1 MALPV
6 SPGIYLVSAAILYG
20 VGLYAVITK
29 RNVVKLAIGI
39 EILVAAAHLN
49 FVALSAYRWSTDL
62 ALLIGTAFL
71 QPLGI
76 TDTITLTFLGSYLFT
91 ANFYTPPVVD
101 PLAHVFVIISIVLGG
116 CVVAVALSFIVNLY
130 KHYGTLDSQKMR
142 RLKW

>member
-6 SPGIYLVSAAILYG
+6 SPTIYLVGAALLYG
-20 VGLYAVITK
+20 VGLYTVVTK
-29 RNVVKLAIGI
+29 RNVIKLVIGI

-49 FVALSAYRWSTDL
+49 FVALSAYRWFTQWVLEIFSFFQVLGVTDNL
-62 ALLIGTAFL
+62 
-71 QPLGI
+71 
-76 TDTITLTFLGSYLFT
+76 TLTVFGSYFIT
-91 ANFYTPPVVD
+91 ANLYTPLYVD

-116 CVVAVALSFIVNLY
+116 CVVAIALSFIMNLY